1 MSIKHQISSILYV
14 IFYEFLQNHRL
25 PIFPCLCLF
34 LGIKCFQIFPTAQFF
49 LPSNIKPKSFTSWTP
64 IVLCPRKQ
72 ECDHFFFALTSN
84 MIKSCVLWRKIDWNF
99 WGLFWSS
106 GWGILHWIFSASKI
120 SDVRRSWWKISPLP
134 LLHDSPFQ
142 PISFWHRSSFSPPSP
157 WLVTWLN
164 ILTSNLAPW
173 NETKVYL

>member
-1 MSIKHQISSILYV
+1 MLSFINFWKIIVCQFSLAYACSWGSSASRFFRQPNFFCPPTLNQKVSHPEPPSYFVHVSKNV
-14 IFYEFLQNHRL
+14 I
-25 PIFPCLCLF
+25 I
-34 LGIKCFQIFPTAQFF
+34 
-49 LPSNIKPKSFTSWTP
+49 
-64 IVLCPRKQ
+64 
-72 ECDHFFFALTSN
+72 FFALTSN

-106 GWGILHWIFSASKI
+106 GWGFLHWIFSASKI

-142 PISFWHRSSFSPPSP
+142 PISFWHRSSYSPPPP